1 MSAVIYAE
9 KIYKSFGDHKI
20 FEDYT
25 FAVEEGEFVLI
36 KGQSGCGKSTL
47 LSMIGLL
54 VSLDSGSIHI
64 GNHVNVRPY
73 TEKSRKILAEEIG
86 WLFQNYAL
94 VDDKSVRA
102 NLSMVLNGLS
112 KKEMDQRIEETLV
125 KVGLF
130 KAADQKISSLSG
142 GEQQRVALARL
153 LLKPSKIILADEPT
167 GNLDPENKKAVM
179 RLLKELQKKKKTIV
193 VVSHDENLDDFA
205 DRIIHL

>member
-54 VSLDSGSIHI
+54 VSPDSGSIHI

-73 TEKSRKILAEEIG
+73 TEKGRKILAEEIG

-112 KKEMDQRIEETLV
+112 KKKWIRELKRRLSKLGFSKQLIRRSVRFLEV
-125 KVGLF
+125 
-130 KAADQKISSLSG
+130 SS
-142 GEQQRVALARL
+142 
-153 LLKPSKIILADEPT
+153 
-167 GNLDPENKKAVM
+167 
-179 RLLKELQKKKKTIV
+179 KE
-193 VVSHDENLDDFA
+193 
-205 DRIIHL
+205 